1 VSSVTRRHALVLGFG
16 IGALAVIALGALAGS
31 FVFKPQAPQTRTA
44 AIATSPPPSP
54 SASPVSSPVTTRAT
68 PASGGA
74 MVYDPENH
82 GVILFGGSEVIHEPD
97 GTNLGRAVADTWL
110 WDGKAW
116 KQLDVSGPPARGAE
130 MAAYDSLHHQIVL
143 FGGAG
148 PAGIGQAQLFQD
160 TWTWDG
166 ARWQEQHPAHIPNP
180 RMRAAMAFDE
190 QRGVVVMFG
199 GEGEGTTTYN
209 ATWTWDGTD
218 WTLQKPATS
227 PPGRHFATMAYD
239 AARGDT
245 VLFGGSMAG
254 ARFNDTWTW
263 DGSNWTEQ
271 SGHAP
276 TARGWSTLAYD
287 AATRQVV
294 AYVYFGL
301 DNNPV
306 VEYTITWDGTGWTD
320 RTSPGDPSPR
330 AETRMAYD
338 PETQQVVL
346 FGGSY
351 VSPSPFSE
359 TWTWD
364 GQKWSLWDMA
374 GAA

>member
-1 VSSVTRRHALVLGFG
+1 MKRRHVLVLGIG
-16 IGALAVIALGALAGS
+16 LGALTVIALGALAGS
-31 FVFKPQAPQTRTA
+31 FALKPPVSTA
-44 AIATSPPPSP
+44 AKTPVSPSP
-54 SASPVSSPVTTRAT
+54 SPQPSSQASPDASQAAT

-74 MVYDPENH
+74 MAYDPEDH
-82 GVILFGGSEVIHEPD
+82 GVILFGGSEVIHQPD
-97 GTNLGRAVADTWL
+97 GTNLGQAVAGTWL

-116 KQLDVSGPPARGAE
+116 KSLDVQGPPARSAE
-130 MAAYDSLHHQIVL
+130 MAAYDSARHQVVL

-148 PAGIGQAQLFQD
+148 RASLLQD

-166 ARWQEQHPAHIPNP
+166 SSWTEQHPAHVPNP

-190 QRGVVVMFG
+190 RRGVVVMFG
-199 GEGEGTTTYN
+199 GEGDGTTTYN

-218 WTLQKPATS
+218 WTLQNPAAT

-239 AARGDT
+239 AARDDI

-263 DGSNWTEQ
+263 DGSNWTLQ
-271 SGHAP
+271 PGPAP
-276 TARGWSTLAYD
+276 AARGWSTLAYD
-287 AATRQVV
+287 AARQQVV
-294 AYVYFGL
+294 AYVYFAV

-306 VEYTITWDGTGWTD
+306 VEYTITWDGTIWTD
-320 RTSPGDPSPR
+320 RTSPADPSPR

-338 PETQQVVL
+338 PETRQVVL
-346 FGGSY
+346 FGGSL
-351 VSPSPFSE
+351 VSLSPYNE

-364 GQKWSLWDMA
+364 GQKWFLWGKA
-374 GAA
+374 GAE